1 MKSSDEQQ
9 RFTALYREHHQAVD
23 AYVRRRLDSRHGV
36 DDVVA
41 EVFLTAWRRL
51 EDIPPRAVLPWLYAT
66 ARRSLANARRA
77 EQRRLDLSEAVM
89 RHSGHH
95 VDDPAD
101 GVAGHLAVAE
111 AFNALREQDREVLR
125 LVLWEELPA
134 RQAAKVLGCTTAAF
148 HVRLHRARAR
158 LRQHLTATCTSSTRR
173 TPGLLGG
180 ADA

>member
-1 MKSSDEQQ
+1 MKSSDEQ
-9 RFTALYREHHQAVD
+9 RFTALYQEHHPAVD

-51 EDIPPRAVLPWLYAT
+51 GDIPPRAVLPWLYAT

-77 EQRRLDLSEAVM
+77 EQRRLNLSEAVL
-89 RHSGHH
+89 RHSDHR

-101 GVAGHLAVAE
+101 GVAGNLAVAE
-111 AFNALREQDREVLR
+111 AFSALSEQDREVLR

-148 HVRLHRARAR
+148 HVRLHRARTR
-158 LRQHLTATCTSSTRR
+158 LRQHLVAAGTRSTTHRTS
-173 TPGLLGG
+173 GLLGG